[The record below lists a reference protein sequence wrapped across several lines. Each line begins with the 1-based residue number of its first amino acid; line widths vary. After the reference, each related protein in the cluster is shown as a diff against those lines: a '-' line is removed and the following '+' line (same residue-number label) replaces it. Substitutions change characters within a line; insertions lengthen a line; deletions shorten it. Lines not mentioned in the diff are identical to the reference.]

1 MCDCEGMGWG
11 GEGCLTLCSSS
22 LESKHTFR
30 ERRSLLFWLMLQDK
44 AWSGMNVC
52 TYAPWWLAVHQVVDG
67 VRMLT
72 YITSVANLSCLV
84 MVKGLLG
91 TPNERTSVVW
101 WPIGKH

>member
-1 MCDCEGMGWG
+1 M
-11 GEGCLTLCSSS
+11 
-22 LESKHTFR
+22 
-30 ERRSLLFWLMLQDK
+30 
-44 AWSGMNVC
+44 
-52 TYAPWWLAVHQVVDG
+52 HQVVDG
-67 VRMLT
+67 VRLLT